1 MLQIGGNMANRIE
14 GVTEKLLEC
23 AMREF
28 LENGYGGASMRTIS
42 DNAGTTPRSI
52 YTRYGDKEGLFS
64 ALVEQPANELRELF
78 ISYMDNYSKRPVDVQ
93 KTLFHNDDFEREFN
107 GYMQS
112 IIELLYSK
120 PDEFRLLICR
130 SEGTKYAS
138 FVEELAEINE
148 RYTLQ
153 YIEATGS
160 DVISSGR
167 AGKQLIHLLCSSYMY
182 GFFEA
187 VRHGMSKEEA
197 EVHIAQ
203 LQAFFAHGWDKLFNP

>member
-1 MLQIGGNMANRIE
+1 MANRIE

-52 YTRYGDKEGLFS
+52 YTRYGDKEGLFA

-78 ISYMDNYSKRPVDVQ
+78 VSYMDGYSKRPVNVQ
-93 KTLFHNDDFEREFN
+93 KRLFHNDDFEREFS
-107 GYMQS
+107 GYIQS
-112 IIELLYSK
+112 IINLIYSK
-120 PDEFRLLICR
+120 SNEFRLLICC

-138 FVEELAEINE
+138 FVEKLAEINE
-148 RYTLQ
+148 QYTLRF
-153 YIEATGS
+153 IEETCS

-167 AGKQLIHLLCSSYMY
+167 AGKHLIHLLCSSYMY
-182 GFFEA
+182 GFFEV

-197 EVHIAQ
+197 EVHITQ
-203 LQAFFAHGWDKLFNP
+203 LQTFFAHGWDKLLNP